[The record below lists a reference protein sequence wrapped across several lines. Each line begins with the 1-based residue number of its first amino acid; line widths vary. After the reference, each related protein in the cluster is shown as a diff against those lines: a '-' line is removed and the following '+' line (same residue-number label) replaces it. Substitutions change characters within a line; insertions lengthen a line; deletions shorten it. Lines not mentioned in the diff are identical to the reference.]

1 MSVRSS
7 ELQMVGILHFSL
19 TSLGIKGFYVGILTN
34 HETVKLTYVNNNYFG
49 VEVLQK
55 VLQC

>member
-1 MSVRSS
+1 
-7 ELQMVGILHFSL
+7 MVGILRFSL

-34 HETVKLTYVNNNYFG
+34 HETVKLAYLCQQQLFW